1 MSTQDEDVV
10 FPCLEVTQPL
20 GTFYTGV
27 VDANDIVSI
36 SKADVRRIVDRDIE
50 VLSGIQ
56 RPLSPRR
63 VEELQRYVRTV
74 DATFPT
80 SIILAVSSELATFN
94 GERRVMTIQRRE
106 DAAKIIDGQHRIA
119 GLKEIGRGLFALNVV
134 VFVEMEPEDQAMVF
148 ATINLTQTK
157 VNKSLAYDLYD
168 FAKARSPQKTCHNI
182 ARLLNREAD
191 SPLHGMIKILGV
203 ASGRPTETITQATF
217 VERLMPYVSADPLS
231 DKDTLK
237 RGRRLKEVV
246 GNERESRVFRNMFI
260 RGDDASIAKSVW
272 NYFAGVADR
281 WPTAWKEVRR
291 GNILN
296 RASGFAALM
305 RLLGDCYRK
314 AGHWDEVLTKEEVGK
329 VLRRIRIAD
338 DEFTPERFKP
348 GTGGEAELYR
358 TMLDHAQM
366 G

>member
-1 MSTQDEDVV
+1 MISSDEDIV
-10 FPCLEVTQPL
+10 FPCLEVTQPI

-63 VEELQRYVRTV
+63 VEDLARYVRTV

-80 SIILAVSSELATFN
+80 SIILAVNSDVAKFDSERKLMVI
-94 GERRVMTIQRRE
+94 RRQE

-119 GLKEIGRGLFALNVV
+119 GLKEIGRGMFSLNVV
-134 VFVEMEPEDQAMVF
+134 VFVEMELEDQAMVF

-182 ARLLNREAD
+182 ARLLNREKD
-191 SPLHGMIKILGV
+191 SPLNGMIKILGR
-203 ASGRPTETITQATF
+203 ASGGPSETITQATF
-217 VERLMPYVSADPLS
+217 VERLMPYISGDPLG
-231 DKDTLK
+231 DKDSLK
-237 RGRRLKEVV
+237 RGRRLKEVT
-246 GNERESRVFRNMFI
+246 GEEMKRRMFRNLFV
-260 RGDDASIAKSVW
+260 RGDDASIAKIVW
-272 NYFAGVADR
+272 NYFDAVALR
-281 WPTAWKEVRR
+281 WPVSWREVRR
-291 GNILN
+291 GNMLN

-305 RLLGDCYRK
+305 RFLGDCYR
-314 AGHWDEVLTKEEVGK
+314 ATGNPDEIVGKVEFGK
-329 VLRRIRIAD
+329 VLRLIRIAD
-338 DEFTPERFKP
+338 GEFSPEIFRP
-348 GTGGEAELYR
+348 GTAGETELYK
-358 TMLDHAQM
+358 TMLDHAQL